1 MKFDQAIKLIAENN
15 HLLGKKEAHGFIDE
29 LIICPTDPELF
40 EKFKENYRLTL
51 DWKKSISP
59 YLNEDVNILC
69 VINKREI
76 RVRNLFYFK
85 TLQEIHQNSRVNKN
99 EES

>member
-1 MKFDQAIKLIAENN
+1 MKFDKATKLIAENN

-29 LIICPTDPELF
+29 LIIYPTDPASF
-40 EKFKENYRLTL
+40 EKFKENYCLTL

-85 TLQEIHQNSRVNKN
+85 TLKEIDKKIKM
-99 EES
+99 E